1 MMAILVSCSFS
12 VVNMFTQVAEK
23 ERILPNLLSPEILPP
38 GISNVLDL
46 GLEVRTTE
54 TGVANLITRLI
65 ARSAASKDYL
75 LMNNGYEVRTPIKTA
90 TANILNNY
98 LAMEAK

>member
-1 MMAILVSCSFS
+1 MMVAILVSCSFS
-12 VVNMFTQVAEK
+12 VVNMFTKVAEK
-23 ERILPNLLSPEILPP
+23 ERILPSLQSAKILPP

-65 ARSAASKDYL
+65 ARSAASKYYL
-75 LMNNGYEVRTPIKTA
+75 LTNNGYEVRTPIKTA
-90 TANILNNY
+90 TATAKILH
-98 LAMEAK
+98 